1 MQGAGQGACQSE
13 GSQEGN
19 IFAQLGLLGRSNKA
33 VPQALTR
40 RALDLLTY
48 LAKHHVK
55 VAKEMLII
63 KVPTPEEQANLVVG
77 KPVRAFLLLTEHS
90 GDVCSRQATL
100 VCSLKWNHESERRWN
115 VSAL

>member
-1 MQGAGQGACQSE
+1 MQGAGQGASQSE

-55 VAKEMLII
+55 VAKEMLTI
-63 KVPTPEEQANLVVG
+63 KVPTPEEQANLILG
-77 KPVRAFLLLTEHS
+77 KPVRASLLLTEHS
-90 GDVCSRQATL
+90 VDVR
-100 VCSLKWNHESERRWN
+100 
-115 VSAL
+115 

>member
-1 MQGAGQGACQSE
+1 MQGAGQGASQSE

-55 VAKEMLII
+55 VAKEMLTI
-63 KVPTPEEQANLVVG
+63 KVPTPEEQANLVMG
-77 KPVRAFLLLTEHS
+77 KPVRVSPLLTEHS
-90 GDVCSRQATL
+90 VDVRSRQATL
-100 VCSLKWNHESERRWN
+100 VRSLEWNHESERR
-115 VSAL
+115 

>member
-1 MQGAGQGACQSE
+1 MQGAGQGASQSE

-55 VAKEMLII
+55 VAKEMLTI
-63 KVPTPEEQANLVVG
+63 KVPTPEEQANLVMG
-77 KPVRAFLLLTEHS
+77 KPVRASPLTEHS
-90 GDVCSRQATL
+90 VDVRSRQATL
-100 VCSLKWNHESERRWN
+100 VRSPKWIHESERR
-115 VSAL
+115 